1 MHAFIRFLLERLVR
15 LFYHTI
21 AVSGARRIPASGPVI
36 VVANHPNGLIDPV
49 ILGLALNRPVAFLA
63 KSTFF
68 SNPVARL
75 AMDAFGA
82 IPVYRTSDGAGTG
95 KNEET
100 FARCRDLLS
109 HQGWVA
115 LFPEGTTHDETT
127 LKPFKSGAARIALSA
142 LEEAGP
148 ALGLQVLPVG
158 LMYEDKKIFRSRVA
172 LGVGEPFDLA
182 AYLDAYNENPRAA
195 VHQVTGLIQ
204 DSLGQVTLEAENHEL
219 WRGFM
224 AVAAWT
230 SPEAAGNLAAR
241 EERSRELAGAYRR
254 LVASDPE
261 RADEVIAFTRRF
273 VRMLQAVGI
282 DDPLRL
288 DASDKPGVAAFTA
301 SLLQLLLLLPLALVG
316 ALFGWLPYRLVRP
329 LANKLAQGKIELIGT
344 IKLLLGV
351 VILTTTYVSE
361 ATLAGNWLGW
371 PMGLATLV
379 LAPLTGLAA
388 LRFDERLALR
398 RESLRAYWLRSTQA
412 GVAEEIRGRRREL
425 SQMVETALG
434 RADRA

>member
-1 MHAFIRFLLERLVR
+1 MHAFIRFVLERLVR

-21 AVSGARRIPASGPVI
+21 SVSGAGRIPASGPVI

-49 ILGLALNRPVAFLA
+49 ILGLGLDRPVAFLA

-68 SNPVARL
+68 SNPVARV

-82 IPVYRTSDGAGTG
+82 IPVFRASNGAATG

-100 FARCRDLLS
+100 FARCRALLA

-158 LMYEDKKIFRSRVA
+158 LMYEDKQVFRSRVA

-182 AYLDAYNENPRAA
+182 AYLDEYKENPRGA
-195 VHQVTGLIQ
+195 VQKVTGLIQ
-204 DSLGQVTLEAENHEL
+204 ESLGQVTLEAENHAL
-219 WRGFM
+219 WRGFV

-230 SPEAAGNLAAR
+230 NPDAAGNLAAR
-241 EERSRELAGAYRR
+241 EERARELAAAYHR
-254 LVASDPE
+254 LVASDPD
-261 RADEVIAFTRRF
+261 RADEVIAFIRRF

-282 DDPLRL
+282 DDPFRL
-288 DASDKPGVAAFTA
+288 DTGDKPGVAAVTA
-301 SLLQLLLLLPLALVG
+301 SLLQLLLLLPLALIG

-329 LANKLAQGKIELIGT
+329 LANKLSGGKVELIGT

-351 VILTTTYVSE
+351 VILTISYVSE
-361 ATLAGNWLGW
+361 AALAGNWLGW
-371 PMGLATLV
+371 PTGLATLV
-379 LAPLTGLAA
+379 LAPLTGLVA

-398 RESLRAYWLRSTQA
+398 RESLRAYWLRATQA
-412 GVAEEIRGRRREL
+412 GVAEEIKSRRREL
-425 SQMVETALG
+425 SETVELALG
-434 RADRA
+434 KTAGT